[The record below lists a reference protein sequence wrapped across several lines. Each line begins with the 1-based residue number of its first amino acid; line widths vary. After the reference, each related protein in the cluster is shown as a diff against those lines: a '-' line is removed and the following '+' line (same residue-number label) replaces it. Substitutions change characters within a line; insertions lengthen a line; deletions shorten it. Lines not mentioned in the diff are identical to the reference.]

1 MYLGDSTEKI
11 CAQVPMFSLPAQF
24 FYVLFYGDCNTGNT
38 MLEHPKLSVEEE
50 ISLVKYP
57 RRLTNAGLTPVELS
71 LEHSYEKVKKI
82 TK

>member
-1 MYLGDSTEKI
+1 
-11 CAQVPMFSLPAQF
+11 
-24 FYVLFYGDCNTGNT
+24 
-38 MLEHPKLSVEEE
+38 MLEHPKVSVEEE
-50 ISLVKYP
+50 ISLLKYP